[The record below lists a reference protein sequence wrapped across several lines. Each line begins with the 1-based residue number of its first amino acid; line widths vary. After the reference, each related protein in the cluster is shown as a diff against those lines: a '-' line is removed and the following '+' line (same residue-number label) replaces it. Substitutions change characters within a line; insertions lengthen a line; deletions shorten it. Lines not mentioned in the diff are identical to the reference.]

1 MVKAEERDA
10 NGDSDNDGYTFFSL
24 PFHHRERG
32 KPGTG
37 PPTNTMNNSEKL
49 STKNRLLPFGVLV
62 LAVGLWW
69 LISVSGLFPESL
81 LPTPLAAIK
90 GFAEE
95 ISNGRMLNDLI
106 ASLFRVASGFAL
118 AVGLGIPLGLLLG
131 QNQATRSALLPG
143 VNFFR
148 SLSPLAWIPFAILWF
163 GIGDAPAIFLIFMAS
178 FFPIVLATVAAVANI
193 PAVYFRVA
201 RDYGIKGGE
210 MLMSVTLPAIAPQVI
225 TTLRVTAGLAWLVVV
240 AAEMIAG
247 RDGLG
252 FAIWD
257 ARNGLR
263 MDLLITGMIVI
274 GSIGV
279 ILDRV
284 LVRLTRIP
292 SVRWGYER

>member
-1 MVKAEERDA
+1 M
-10 NGDSDNDGYTFFSL
+10 NT
-24 PFHHRERG
+24 RE
-32 KPGTG
+32 T
-37 PPTNTMNNSEKL
+37 L
-49 STKNRLLPFGVLV
+49 SSGARLLP
-62 LAVGLWW
+62 LAVLILALALWH
-69 LISVSGLFPESL
+69 LLSISGLFPGSL
-81 LPTPLAAIK
+81 FPSPLAVAK
-90 GFAEE
+90 GMIEE
-95 ISNGRMLNDLI
+95 LTSGRLAGDLI

-131 QNQATRSALLPG
+131 QNVRTRAALLPAI
-143 VNFFR
+143 NFFR

-163 GIGDAPAIFLIFMAS
+163 GIGDAPAVFLIFMAS

-193 PAVYFRVA
+193 PTVYFRVA
-201 RDYGIKGGE
+201 RDYGITGQK
-210 MLMSVTLPAIAPQVI
+210 MLFQVTLPAIAPQVI

-263 MDLLITGMIVI
+263 MDLLIAGMIVI
-274 GSIGV
+274 GFIGV

-284 LVRLTRIP
+284 LVRLTQIP